1 MTIQLSSPEK
11 CLIIGCGD
19 IGQRL
24 AQQLHQQGYRV
35 SGLRRSIKSDLAYLH
50 YHSGDATDIEQMGSL
65 LAEEFNIIV
74 ISMTPSERSDAGYQ
88 QAYVD
93 SCQTLLQALDLQQ
106 QKPRLIL
113 FVSSTGVYAQ
123 QDGSWVD
130 ETSPTTPEGFSGKR
144 LLQAEQLI
152 CQSGH
157 AHTIVRFSGIYGPG
171 RRRLIEQ
178 VIQKRASASP
188 HYTNRIHADD
198 CAGVIAH
205 LIKLQRTQELAPVY
219 LATDSSPTPMIDVVS
234 WIAEQ
239 LGIED
244 FLAPD
249 ALNERGN
256 KRISNQL
263 LLASGYRFIYPDF
276 RSGYATLLA
285 STDHND

>member
-1 MTIQLSSPEK
+1 MTINLSSPEK

-24 AQQLHQQGYRV
+24 AQQLHQQGYLV
-35 SGLRRSIKSDLAYLH
+35 TGLRRSISSNLTYLR
-50 YHSGDATDIEQMGSL
+50 YHSGDATDIEQMREL
-65 LAEEFNIIV
+65 LTEGFNIIV
-74 ISMTPSERSDAGYQ
+74 ISMTPSERSDAGYK

-123 QDGSWVD
+123 QDGSWID
-130 ETSPTTPEGFSGKR
+130 ETSPTTPESFSGAR
-144 LLQAEQLI
+144 LLQAEKLI
-152 CQSGH
+152 RQSGH
-157 AHTIVRFSGIYGPG
+157 AHTIVRFSGIYGPD

-178 VIQKRASASP
+178 VRQKRASASP

-205 LIKLQRTQELAPVY
+205 LIELQRTQNIAPIYV
-219 LATDSSPTPMIDVVS
+219 ATDSSPTPMIDVVS

-239 LGIED
+239 MGIED
-244 FLAPD
+244 FLASD
-249 ALNERGN
+249 AVNERGN
-256 KRISNQL
+256 KQISNKRL
-263 LLASGYRFIYPDF
+263 LDSGYRFIYPDF

-285 STDHND
+285 PTDKRD